1 MRDDFDY
8 DDDLAY
14 NSDFDDE
21 EEDDDFGMTFEEDLY
36 LMIREKLRD
45 TIQEFKGKY
54 PAAMKKLESA
64 VSTFKV
70 NAKNTD
76 DSKFYPLAAK
86 LLSEHIKPLAQEFE
100 EVQEI
105 YDNMQTDITRF
116 KNQRAHGFE
125 GELYLSE

>member
-1 MRDDFDY
+1 MREDFDY
-8 DDDLAY
+8 DDDFA
-14 NSDFDDE
+14 NNDFDDE

-64 VSTFKV
+64 VSSFKV
-70 NAKNTD
+70 NVKNTD
-76 DSKFYPLAAK
+76 DAKFYPLAAK
-86 LLSEHIKPLAQEFE
+86 LLSEHIKPLAQEYE

-105 YDNMQTDITRF
+105 YDNMQADITRF

-125 GELYLSE
+125 GDLYLSE

>member
-8 DDDLAY
+8 DDDFSQDY
-14 NSDFDDE
+14 DDE
-21 EEDDDFGMTFEEDLY
+21 DDDDFGMTFEEDVY

-54 PAAMKKLESA
+54 PDLKKLESA
-64 VSTFKV
+64 VSSFKV

-86 LLSEHIKPLAQEFE
+86 LLSEHIKPLTADSE
-100 EVQEI
+100 EIQEI
-105 YDNMQTDITRF
+105 YDSMQADIARF
-116 KNQRAHGFE
+116 KNQRAHGHE
-125 GELYLSE
+125 GDFYLTD

>member
-8 DDDLAY
+8 DDDLSF
-14 NSDFDDE
+14 NDFDDE

-45 TIQEFKGKY
+45 TVQEFKAQY
-54 PAAMKKLESA
+54 PMLKKLENAISN
-64 VSTFKV
+64 FKV

-86 LLSEHIKPLAQEFE
+86 LLSEHIKPLTE
-100 EVQEI
+100 ESEEIEEI
-105 YDNMQTDITRF
+105 YNNMQTDIARF
-116 KNQRAHGFE
+116 KNQRAHGHE
-125 GELYLSE
+125 GEFYLS

>member
-1 MRDDFDY
+1 MRDDFEY
-8 DDDLAY
+8 EDDFAQ
-14 NSDFDDE
+14 NDFDE

-45 TIQEFKGKY
+45 TIQEFKATY
-54 PAAMKKLESA
+54 PAPIKKLENAIGS
-64 VSTFKV
+64 FKV
-70 NAKNTD
+70 TAKNTD
-76 DSKFYPLAAK
+76 DTKFYPLVAK
-86 LLSEHIKPLAQEFE
+86 LLCEHIKPLAQEYE

-105 YDNMQTDITRF
+105 YDNMQADITRF

>member
-1 MRDDFDY
+1 MKDDFDFE
-8 DDDLAY
+8 DDFAL
-14 NSDFDDE
+14 NNFEDDE

-54 PAAMKKLESA
+54 PMLKKLENA
-64 VSTFKV
+64 VSSFKV
-70 NAKNTD
+70 SAKNTD

-86 LLSEHIKPLAQEFE
+86 LLSEHIKPLTQESE
-100 EVQEI
+100 EIQEI
-105 YDNMQTDITRF
+105 YDNMQADITRF

-125 GELYLSE
+125 GDLYLS

>member
-1 MRDDFDY
+1 MKDDLDY

-21 EEDDDFGMTFEEDLY
+21 EEEDDFGMTFEEDLY

-64 VSTFKV
+64 VSSFKV

-86 LLSEHIKPLAQEFE
+86 LLSEHIKPLAQEYE

-125 GELYLSE
+125 GDLYLSE

>member
-8 DDDLAY
+8 DDDLDY
-14 NSDFDDE
+14 SFDDE

-45 TIQEFKGKY
+45 TIQEFKAEY
-54 PAAMKKLESA
+54 PALKKLEAHVTS
-64 VSTFKV
+64 FKV

-86 LLSEHIKPLAQEFE
+86 LLLEHIKPLTQDSE
-100 EVQEI
+100 EILEI
-105 YDNMQTDITRF
+105 YENMQTDIGRF
-116 KNQRAHGFE
+116 KNQRAHGHE
-125 GELYLSE
+125 GEFYLTA

>member
-1 MRDDFDY
+1 MKDDLDY
-8 DDDLAY
+8 DDDFAY
-14 NSDFDDE
+14 NNFDDE

-54 PAAMKKLESA
+54 PLLKKLENA
-64 VSTFKV
+64 VSSFKV
-70 NAKNTD
+70 NVKNTD

-86 LLSEHIKPLAQEFE
+86 LLSEHIKPLTE
-100 EVQEI
+100 ESEEIQEI
-105 YDNMQTDITRF
+105 YENMQADITRF

-125 GELYLSE
+125 GDFYLS

>member
-8 DDDLAY
+8 DEDFSTDYDD
-14 NSDFDDE
+14 
-21 EEDDDFGMTFEEDLY
+21 EDDDDLGMTFEEDVY

-54 PAAMKKLESA
+54 PDLKKLESA
-64 VSTFKV
+64 VGSFKV

-86 LLSEHIKPLAQEFE
+86 LLSEHIKPLTNDSE
-100 EVQEI
+100 EIQEI
-105 YDNMQTDITRF
+105 YDNMQADIARF
-116 KNQRAHGFE
+116 KNQRAHGHE
-125 GELYLSE
+125 GDYYLTS

>member
-54 PAAMKKLESA
+54 PAAMKKLENA